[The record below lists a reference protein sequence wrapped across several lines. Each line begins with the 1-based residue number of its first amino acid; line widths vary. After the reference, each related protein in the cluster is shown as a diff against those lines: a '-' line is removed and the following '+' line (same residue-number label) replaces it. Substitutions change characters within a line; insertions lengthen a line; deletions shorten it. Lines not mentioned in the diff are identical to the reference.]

1 VVIAVVMATKA
12 AIRMMETTTIL
23 FPNIVQLGR
32 QSKSY
37 LVVVGIL
44 NQPFSSYGW
53 LYEKDTLPKQLLQL
67 LETISHQGF

>member
-23 FPNIVQLGR
+23 FTNIVQLGR